1 MTNVIDFAFYHEF
14 LIFKEDNVI
23 IDPFN
28 EVQLAA
34 LQFIFIPLFIP
45 HGGMLGQIIACA
57 QVKLQVIYTAQS
69 IT

>member
-1 MTNVIDFAFYHEF
+1 MTNVIDFAFYHAF

-28 EVQLAA
+28 EVHLAA

-45 HGGMLGQIIACA
+45 HGGMLGQIIVCA
-57 QVKLQVIYTAQS
+57 QVKLQVIYTVQS

>member
-28 EVQLAA
+28 EVHLAA
-34 LQFIFIPLFIP
+34 LQFIFIPLFIL

-57 QVKLQVIYTAQS
+57 QVKLHLYIS
-69 IT
+69 G